1 MSTAAQLAREEA
13 DAVEAEEAEEAET
26 ETETETETAPPPP
39 PDPPPPPTDKAIEK
53 VLTTYYNG
61 VKRVLGEAADAL
73 IECPTCVDHLPGF
86 VLELPTPVDELNE
99 DPETKTCPQC
109 GGKGSL
115 KTGAAFGYVETAA
128 RMCGMCAGQGFV
140 PKYQTP
146 QAQQTVEN
154 GGVPP
159 GYMVADR
166 DQMPT
171 LDSWQRPIGHPHFG
185 IPPSSIGG

>member
-26 ETETETETAPPPP
+26 ETEPEPEPAPEPEPEPPA
-39 PDPPPPPTDKAIEK
+39 PPTDKAIER

-61 VKRVLGEAADAL
+61 IKRVLGPAA
-73 IECPTCVDHLPGF
+73 EEMHPCPSCADQLPGF
-86 VLELPTPVDELNE
+86 VLSLPTPVDELNE

-109 GGKGSL
+109 AGKGSL

-140 PKYQTP
+140 PKFTNTEIQRTMD
-146 QAQQTVEN
+146 N
-154 GGVPP
+154 GGIPP

-166 DQMPT
+166 EMMPT
-171 LDSWQRPIGHPHFG
+171 LDSWQRPMGHPHFG